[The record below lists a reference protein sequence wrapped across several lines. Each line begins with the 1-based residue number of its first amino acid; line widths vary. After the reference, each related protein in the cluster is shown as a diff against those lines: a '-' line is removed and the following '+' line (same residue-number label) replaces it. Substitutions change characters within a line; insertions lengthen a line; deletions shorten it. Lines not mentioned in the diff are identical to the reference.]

1 MIRNK
6 HKFAFLLCMLLMTT
20 TVFGASEAE
29 YKKLAKTWTL
39 NADGSQKFRYKMEL
53 TLFTH
58 TAMNGT
64 YGESFIVYN
73 PQYQEL
79 KINSSYTKQ
88 KDGTIIKTPD
98 NAFVEVLPRN
108 AADAPAYNHLK
119 EMVVVHTGLEL
130 GATIYLDYTVTSKPG
145 YLPEVD
151 IFEELL
157 QSSPVKEYTLT
168 IVTPEVKE
176 LAYTLTNNPAKASV
190 KRSGGTC
197 TTSWTL
203 RNLPA
208 SSRAPFVYVKNGDVP
223 FLAATTYASEG
234 EALATLLKQFNPS
247 GDPQLTTLAE
257 SLTEGKKK
265 DEDKLEA
272 ILEYTTNHIA
282 NNGLTLDQTGYRL
295 RPADAVMST
304 AYGTEVEKANLLA
317 GLLDGA
323 GFKAEPM
330 ATYQAYADKGLALK
344 AVDQLFVSC
353 MVNGEL
359 YLFSTSSTHRPQT
372 VNFDRTPLF
381 SLQTGKPVA
390 IAVPQDYLIKSDIAV
405 RFKDGKVTTSTK
417 ESVGKELMPY
427 FTTGNSENEQTAPL
441 KVENG
446 YATISLPDAGY
457 GFSHLPYGYLN
468 SQRKENLLIPR
479 PVNEVYTYTIEC
491 PENMELRTP
500 ETDKTIRNAAG
511 SLTISVKKNG
521 RTATVTRSL
530 ELNKQLYTP
539 AEYKELRQLR
549 HKRKDSIVFSTIKTI
564 TFRMADTACYINAD
578 ISHPQKALIFW

>member
-39 NADGSQKFRYKMEL
+39 NADGSQEFRYNMEL

-98 NAFVEVLPRN
+98 NAFVVVLPRN

-257 SLTEGKKK
+257 SLTEGEKK

-295 RPADAVMST
+295 RPADAVIST

-372 VNFDRTPLF
+372 VNFDQTPLF

-390 IAVPQDYLIKSDIAV
+390 IAVPQDYQIKSDIAV

-446 YATISLPDAGY
+446 YATISLPDAEY

-539 AEYKELRQLR
+539 AEYKELRQLLTEWSDVNG
-549 HKRKDSIVFSTIKTI
+549 KTLLFSV
-564 TFRMADTACYINAD
+564 R
-578 ISHPQKALIFW
+578 

>member
-1 MIRNK
+1 MIQNK

-20 TVFGASEAE
+20 TVYGASEAE

-39 NADGSQKFRYKMEL
+39 NADGSQEFRYNMEL

-168 IVTPEVKE
+168 IVIPEAKE

-257 SLTEGKKK
+257 SLTEGEKK

-372 VNFDRTPLF
+372 VNFDQTPLF

-390 IAVPQDYLIKSDIAV
+390 IAVPQDYQIKSDIAV

-446 YATISLPDAGY
+446 YATISLPDAEY

-539 AEYKELRQLR
+539 AEYKELRQLLTEWSDING
-549 HKRKDSIVFSTIKTI
+549 KTLLFSV
-564 TFRMADTACYINAD
+564 
-578 ISHPQKALIFW
+578 Q

>member
-1 MIRNK
+1 MIQNK

-20 TVFGASEAE
+20 TVYGASEAE

-39 NADGSQKFRYKMEL
+39 NADGSQEFRYDMEL

-168 IVTPEVKE
+168 IVIPEAKE

-257 SLTEGKKK
+257 SLTEGEKK

-304 AYGTEVEKANLLA
+304 AYGTEAEKANLLA

-390 IAVPQDYLIKSDIAV
+390 IAVPQDYQIKSDIAV

-446 YATISLPDAGY
+446 YATISLPDAEY

-539 AEYKELRQLR
+539 AEYKELRQLLTEWSDVNG
-549 HKRKDSIVFSTIKTI
+549 KTLLFSV
-564 TFRMADTACYINAD
+564 R
-578 ISHPQKALIFW
+578 

>member
-257 SLTEGKKK
+257 SLTEGEKK

-295 RPADAVMST
+295 RPADAVIST

-390 IAVPQDYLIKSDIAV
+390 IAVPQDYQIKSDIAV

-446 YATISLPDAGY
+446 YATISLPDAEY

-539 AEYKELRQLR
+539 AEYKELRQLLTEWSDVNG
-549 HKRKDSIVFSTIKTI
+549 KTLLFSV
-564 TFRMADTACYINAD
+564 R
-578 ISHPQKALIFW
+578 

>member
-39 NADGSQKFRYKMEL
+39 NADGSQEFRYDMEL

-108 AADAPAYNHLK
+108 AVDAPAYNHLK

-168 IVTPEVKE
+168 IVIPEAKE

-390 IAVPQDYLIKSDIAV
+390 IAVPQDYQIKSDIAV

-446 YATISLPDAGY
+446 YATISLPDAEY

-539 AEYKELRQLR
+539 AEYKELRQLLTEWSDING
-549 HKRKDSIVFSTIKTI
+549 KTLLFSV
-564 TFRMADTACYINAD
+564 
-578 ISHPQKALIFW
+578 Q

>member
-39 NADGSQKFRYKMEL
+39 NADGSQEFRYDMEL

-208 SSRAPFVYVKNGDVP
+208 SSRAPFVYAKNGDVP

-257 SLTEGKKK
+257 SLTEGEKK

-390 IAVPQDYLIKSDIAV
+390 IAVPQDYQIKSDIAV

-446 YATISLPDAGY
+446 YATISLPDAEY

-539 AEYKELRQLR
+539 AEYKELRQLLTEWSDVNG
-549 HKRKDSIVFSTIKTI
+549 KTLLFSV
-564 TFRMADTACYINAD
+564 R
-578 ISHPQKALIFW
+578 

>member
-6 HKFAFLLCMLLMTT
+6 HKFAFLICMLLMTT

-39 NADGSQKFRYKMEL
+39 NADGSQEFRYDMEL

-119 EMVVVHTGLEL
+119 EMVIVHTGLEL

-168 IVTPEVKE
+168 IVIPEAKE

-257 SLTEGKKK
+257 SLTEGEKK

-390 IAVPQDYLIKSDIAV
+390 IAVPQDYQIKSDIAV

-441 KVENG
+441 KEENG
-446 YATISLPDAGY
+446 YATISLPDAEY

-539 AEYKELRQLR
+539 AEYKELRQLLTEWSDVNG
-549 HKRKDSIVFSTIKTI
+549 KTLLFSV
-564 TFRMADTACYINAD
+564 R
-578 ISHPQKALIFW
+578 

>member
-1 MIRNK
+1 MIQNK
-6 HKFAFLLCMLLMTT
+6 HKLAFLLCLLLMATT
-20 TVFGASEAE
+20 AFGASEAE

-39 NADGSQKFRYKMEL
+39 NADGSQEFRYNMEL

-79 KINSSYTKQ
+79 KINSSYTRQ

-98 NAFVEVLPRN
+98 NAFVKVLPRN

-168 IVTPEVKE
+168 IVTPETKE
-176 LAYTLTNNPAKASV
+176 LAYTLANNPAKASV
-190 KRSGGTC
+190 KQADGTC

-208 SSRAPFVYVKNGDVP
+208 SSRAPFVSVRNGDVP
-223 FLAATTYASEG
+223 FLAATTYVSEG
-234 EALATLLKQFNPS
+234 EALATLFKQFNPS

-257 SLTEGKKK
+257 SLTEGKDK
-265 DEDKLEA
+265 DEDKLKA
-272 ILEYTTNHIA
+272 ILEYTTLHI
-282 NNGLTLDQTGYRL
+282 GGSMLTLDQTGYRL
-295 RPADAVMST
+295 RPADAVINT
-304 AYGTEVEKANLLA
+304 TYGTEAEKANLLA

-330 ATYQAYADKGLALK
+330 VTYQAHADKGLALK

-359 YLFSTSSTHRPQT
+359 YLFSTYSTRRPQT
-372 VNFDRTPLF
+372 GNFDRTPLF

-390 IAVPQDYLIKSDIAV
+390 VVVPQDYRIKSDITV
-405 RFKDGKVTTSTK
+405 SFKEGKVTTLTK
-417 ESVGKELMPY
+417 ESVGKALMPY
-427 FTTGNSENEQTAPL
+427 FKTGNGENNQVVPL

-446 YATISLPDAGY
+446 YATISLPDAEY

-468 SQRKENLLIPR
+468 SKRKENLLIPR
-479 PVNEVYTYTIEC
+479 PVSEVYTYTIEC

-500 ETDKTIRNAAG
+500 RMYKAISNTAG
-511 SLTISVKKNG
+511 KLSIIVKKEG

-530 ELNKQLYTP
+530 ELSKQLYTP
-539 AEYKELRQLR
+539 AEYKDLRQLLTEWSDVNG
-549 HKRKDSIVFSTIKTI
+549 KTLLFSV
-564 TFRMADTACYINAD
+564 
-578 ISHPQKALIFW
+578 Q

>member
-29 YKKLAKTWTL
+29 YKKLAKTW
-39 NADGSQKFRYKMEL
+39 
-53 TLFTH
+53 TH

-168 IVTPEVKE
+168 IVIPEAKE

-304 AYGTEVEKANLLA
+304 AYGTEAEKANLLA

-390 IAVPQDYLIKSDIAV
+390 IAVPQDYQIKSDIAV

-539 AEYKELRQLR
+539 AEYKELRQLLTEWSDING
-549 HKRKDSIVFSTIKTI
+549 KTLLFSV
-564 TFRMADTACYINAD
+564 
-578 ISHPQKALIFW
+578 Q

>member
-6 HKFAFLLCMLLMTT
+6 HKFAFLICMLLMTT

-39 NADGSQKFRYKMEL
+39 NADGSQEFRYDMEL

-119 EMVVVHTGLEL
+119 EMVIVHTGLEL

-257 SLTEGKKK
+257 SLTEGEKK

-295 RPADAVMST
+295 RPADAVIST

-390 IAVPQDYLIKSDIAV
+390 IAVPQDYQIKSDIAV

-446 YATISLPDAGY
+446 YATISLPDAEY

-539 AEYKELRQLR
+539 AEYKDLRQLLTEWSDVNG
-549 HKRKDSIVFSTIKTI
+549 KTLLFSV
-564 TFRMADTACYINAD
+564 R
-578 ISHPQKALIFW
+578 

>member
-39 NADGSQKFRYKMEL
+39 NADGSQEFRYDMEL

-257 SLTEGKKK
+257 SLTEGEKK

-295 RPADAVMST
+295 RPADAVIST

-390 IAVPQDYLIKSDIAV
+390 IAVPQDYQIKSDIAV

-446 YATISLPDAGY
+446 YATISLPDAEY

-511 SLTISVKKNG
+511 SLIISVKKNG

-539 AEYKELRQLR
+539 AEYKELRQLLTEWSDVNG
-549 HKRKDSIVFSTIKTI
+549 KTLLFSV
-564 TFRMADTACYINAD
+564 R
-578 ISHPQKALIFW
+578 

>member
-1 MIRNK
+1 MIQNK

-176 LAYTLTNNPAKASV
+176 LAYTLTNNPAKA
-190 KRSGGTC
+190 
-197 TTSWTL
+197 
-203 RNLPA
+203 
-208 SSRAPFVYVKNGDVP
+208 YVKNGDVP

-257 SLTEGKKK
+257 SLTEGGKK

-390 IAVPQDYLIKSDIAV
+390 IAVPQDYQIKSDIAV

-539 AEYKELRQLR
+539 AEYKELRQLLTEWSDING
-549 HKRKDSIVFSTIKTI
+549 KTLLFSV
-564 TFRMADTACYINAD
+564 R
-578 ISHPQKALIFW
+578 

>member
-1 MIRNK
+1 MIQNK

-39 NADGSQKFRYKMEL
+39 NADGSQEFRYDMEL

-272 ILEYTTNHIA
+272 ILKYTTNHIA

-304 AYGTEVEKANLLA
+304 AYGTEAEKANLLA

-390 IAVPQDYLIKSDIAV
+390 IAVPQDYQIKSDIAV

-446 YATISLPDAGY
+446 YATISLPDAEY

-539 AEYKELRQLR
+539 AEYKELRQLLTEWSDVNG
-549 HKRKDSIVFSTIKTI
+549 KTLLFSV
-564 TFRMADTACYINAD
+564 R
-578 ISHPQKALIFW
+578 

>member
-39 NADGSQKFRYKMEL
+39 NADGSQEFRYDMEL

-257 SLTEGKKK
+257 SLTEGEKK

-390 IAVPQDYLIKSDIAV
+390 IAVPQDYQIKSDIAV

-446 YATISLPDAGY
+446 YATISLPDAEY

-539 AEYKELRQLR
+539 AEYKDLRQLLTEWSDVNG
-549 HKRKDSIVFSTIKTI
+549 KTLLFSV
-564 TFRMADTACYINAD
+564 R
-578 ISHPQKALIFW
+578 

>member
-39 NADGSQKFRYKMEL
+39 NADGSQEFRYDMEL

-257 SLTEGKKK
+257 SLTEGEKK

-295 RPADAVMST
+295 RPADAVIST

-390 IAVPQDYLIKSDIAV
+390 IAVPQDYQIKSDIAV

-441 KVENG
+441 KMENG
-446 YATISLPDAGY
+446 YATISLPDAEY

-539 AEYKELRQLR
+539 AEYKELRQLLTEWSDVNG
-549 HKRKDSIVFSTIKTI
+549 KTLLFSV
-564 TFRMADTACYINAD
+564 R
-578 ISHPQKALIFW
+578 

>member
-39 NADGSQKFRYKMEL
+39 NADGSQEFRYDMEL

-168 IVTPEVKE
+168 IVIPEAKE

-257 SLTEGKKK
+257 SLTEGEKK

-390 IAVPQDYLIKSDIAV
+390 IAVPQDYQIKSDIAV

-441 KVENG
+441 KEENG
-446 YATISLPDAGY
+446 YATISLPVAGY

-539 AEYKELRQLR
+539 AEYKELRQLLTEWSDING
-549 HKRKDSIVFSTIKTI
+549 KTLLFSV
-564 TFRMADTACYINAD
+564 
-578 ISHPQKALIFW
+578 Q

>member
-39 NADGSQKFRYKMEL
+39 NADGSQEFRYDMEL

-168 IVTPEVKE
+168 IVIPEAKE

-257 SLTEGKKK
+257 SLTEGEKK

-295 RPADAVMST
+295 RPADAIMST

-353 MVNGEL
+353 MVN
-359 YLFSTSSTHRPQT
+359 
-372 VNFDRTPLF
+372 FDRTPLF

-390 IAVPQDYLIKSDIAV
+390 IAVPQDYQIKSDIAV

-441 KVENG
+441 KEENG

-479 PVNEVYTYTIEC
+479 PVYTYTIEC

-539 AEYKELRQLR
+539 AEYKDLRQLLTEWSDVNG
-549 HKRKDSIVFSTIKTI
+549 KTLLFSV
-564 TFRMADTACYINAD
+564 R
-578 ISHPQKALIFW
+578 

>member
-1 MIRNK
+1 MEHRKPN
-6 HKFAFLLCMLLMTT
+6 T
-20 TVFGASEAE
+20 
-29 YKKLAKTWTL
+29 KKLAKTWTL
-39 NADGSQKFRYKMEL
+39 NADGSQEFRYDMEL

-119 EMVVVHTGLEL
+119 EMVIVHTGLEL

-257 SLTEGKKK
+257 SLTEGEKK

-295 RPADAVMST
+295 RPADAVIST

-390 IAVPQDYLIKSDIAV
+390 IAVPQDYQIKSDIAV

-446 YATISLPDAGY
+446 YATISLPDAEY

-539 AEYKELRQLR
+539 AEYKELRQLLTEWSDVNG
-549 HKRKDSIVFSTIKTI
+549 KTLLFSV
-564 TFRMADTACYINAD
+564 R
-578 ISHPQKALIFW
+578 

>member
-1 MIRNK
+1 MYATNDYDSFWSI
-6 HKFAFLLCMLLMTT
+6 
-20 TVFGASEAE
+20 
-29 YKKLAKTWTL
+29 
-39 NADGSQKFRYKMEL
+39 GSRIQEISK
-53 TLFTH
+53 
-58 TAMNGT
+58 
-64 YGESFIVYN
+64 
-73 PQYQEL
+73 YQEL

-168 IVTPEVKE
+168 IVIPEAKE

-304 AYGTEVEKANLLA
+304 AYGTEAEKANLLA

-539 AEYKELRQLR
+539 AEYKELRQLLTEWSDING
-549 HKRKDSIVFSTIKTI
+549 KTLLFSV
-564 TFRMADTACYINAD
+564 R
-578 ISHPQKALIFW
+578 

>member
-6 HKFAFLLCMLLMTT
+6 HKFAFLICMLLMTT

-39 NADGSQKFRYKMEL
+39 NADGSQEFRYDMEL

-119 EMVVVHTGLEL
+119 EMVIVHTGLEL

-257 SLTEGKKK
+257 SLTEGEKK

-295 RPADAVMST
+295 RPADAVIST

-344 AVDQLFVSC
+344 VVDQLFVSC

-390 IAVPQDYLIKSDIAV
+390 IAVPQDYQIKSDIAV

-446 YATISLPDAGY
+446 YATISLPDAEY

-539 AEYKELRQLR
+539 AEYKELRQLLTEWSDVNG
-549 HKRKDSIVFSTIKTI
+549 KTLLFSV
-564 TFRMADTACYINAD
+564 R
-578 ISHPQKALIFW
+578 

>member
-1 MIRNK
+1 
-6 HKFAFLLCMLLMTT
+6 
-20 TVFGASEAE
+20 
-29 YKKLAKTWTL
+29 
-39 NADGSQKFRYKMEL
+39 MEL

-257 SLTEGKKK
+257 SLTEGEKK

-390 IAVPQDYLIKSDIAV
+390 IAVPQDYQIKSDIAV

-441 KVENG
+441 KEENG

-539 AEYKELRQLR
+539 AEYKDLRQLLTEWSDVNG
-549 HKRKDSIVFSTIKTI
+549 KTLLFSV
-564 TFRMADTACYINAD
+564 R
-578 ISHPQKALIFW
+578 

>member
-39 NADGSQKFRYKMEL
+39 NADGSQEFRYDMEL

-119 EMVVVHTGLEL
+119 EMVIVHTGLEL

-168 IVTPEVKE
+168 IVIPEAKE

-257 SLTEGKKK
+257 SLTEGEKK

-295 RPADAVMST
+295 RPADAVIST

-390 IAVPQDYLIKSDIAV
+390 IAVPQDYQIKSDIAV

-446 YATISLPDAGY
+446 YATISLPDAEY

-539 AEYKELRQLR
+539 AEYKELRQLLTEWSDVNG
-549 HKRKDSIVFSTIKTI
+549 KTLLFSV
-564 TFRMADTACYINAD
+564 R
-578 ISHPQKALIFW
+578 

>member
-6 HKFAFLLCMLLMTT
+6 HKFAFLICMLLMTT

-39 NADGSQKFRYKMEL
+39 NADGSQEFRYDMEL

-98 NAFVEVLPRN
+98 NAFVERLPHN
-108 AADAPAYNHLK
+108 AADAPAYIHLK
-119 EMVVVHTGLEL
+119 EMVIVHTGLEL

-176 LAYTLTNNPAKASV
+176 LAYTLTNNPAKAYG

-257 SLTEGKKK
+257 SLTEGEKK

-295 RPADAVMST
+295 RPADAVIST
-304 AYGTEVEKANLLA
+304 AYGTEVEKTNLLA
-317 GLLDGA
+317 GLLDGP

-390 IAVPQDYLIKSDIAV
+390 IAVPQDYQIKSDIAV

-446 YATISLPDAGY
+446 YATISLPDAEY

-539 AEYKELRQLR
+539 AEYKELRQLLTEWSDVNG
-549 HKRKDSIVFSTIKTI
+549 KTLLFSV
-564 TFRMADTACYINAD
+564 R
-578 ISHPQKALIFW
+578 

>member
-1 MIRNK
+1 MIQNK
-6 HKFAFLLCMLLMTT
+6 HKLAFLLCLLLMATT
-20 TVFGASEAE
+20 AFGASEAE

-39 NADGSQKFRYKMEL
+39 NADGSHEFRYNMEL

-151 IFEELL
+151 VFEELL

-168 IVTPEVKE
+168 IVTPEAQE
-176 LAYTLTNNPAKASV
+176 LVYTLVNNPAKASV
-190 KRSGGTC
+190 KQSGGTR
-197 TTSWTL
+197 TTTWTL

-208 SSRAPFVYVKNGDVP
+208 SSRAPFVSVRNGDVP
-223 FLAATTYASEG
+223 FLAATTYASKG
-234 EALATLLKQFNPS
+234 EALATLFKQFNPA

-257 SLTEGKKK
+257 SLTEGKDK
-265 DEDKLEA
+265 DEEKLQA

-282 NNGLTLDQTGYRL
+282 GNMLTLDQTGYRL

-304 AYGTEVEKANLLA
+304 AYGTEAEKANLLA
-317 GLLDGA
+317 GLLAGA

-330 ATYQAYADKGLALK
+330 ATYQAHAEKGLALK
-344 AVDQLFVSC
+344 AIDQLLVSC
-353 MVNGEL
+353 MVNGEM
-359 YLFSTSSTHRPQT
+359 YLFSPYSTRRPQT

-381 SLQTGKPVA
+381 SLTTGQPVA
-390 IAVPQDYLIKSDIAV
+390 VAVPQDYRIKSDIVV

-417 ESVGKELMPY
+417 ESVGKALRPY
-427 FTTGNSENEQTAPL
+427 FTEANSKSDRTASL
-441 KVENG
+441 EVENG
-446 YATISLPDAGY
+446 FATISLPDAVQ

-479 PVNEVYTYTIEC
+479 PVSEVYTYTIEC
-491 PENMELRTP
+491 PDNMELRTP
-500 ETDKTIRNAAG
+500 ETDKTISNAAG
-511 SLTISVKKNG
+511 KLTISVKKNG
-521 RTATVTRSL
+521 HTATVTRSL

-539 AEYKELRQLR
+539 AEYKELRQLLTEWSDANG
-549 HKRKDSIVFSTIKTI
+549 KTLLFSV
-564 TFRMADTACYINAD
+564 R
-578 ISHPQKALIFW
+578 

>member
-39 NADGSQKFRYKMEL
+39 NADGSQEFRYDMEL

-257 SLTEGKKK
+257 SLTEGEKK

-417 ESVGKELMPY
+417 ESVGKELIPY

-446 YATISLPDAGY
+446 YATISLPDAEY

-539 AEYKELRQLR
+539 AEYKDLRQLLTEWSDVNG
-549 HKRKDSIVFSTIKTI
+549 KTLLFSV
-564 TFRMADTACYINAD
+564 R
-578 ISHPQKALIFW
+578 

>member
-1 MIRNK
+1 M
-6 HKFAFLLCMLLMTT
+6 
-20 TVFGASEAE
+20 
-29 YKKLAKTWTL
+29 
-39 NADGSQKFRYKMEL
+39 
-53 TLFTH
+53 
-58 TAMNGT
+58 
-64 YGESFIVYN
+64 
-73 PQYQEL
+73 
-79 KINSSYTKQ
+79 
-88 KDGTIIKTPD
+88 
-98 NAFVEVLPRN
+98 
-108 AADAPAYNHLK
+108 
-119 EMVVVHTGLEL
+119 
-130 GATIYLDYTVTSKPG
+130 
-145 YLPEVD
+145 
-151 IFEELL
+151 
-157 QSSPVKEYTLT
+157 
-168 IVTPEVKE
+168 
-176 LAYTLTNNPAKASV
+176 
-190 KRSGGTC
+190 
-197 TTSWTL
+197 
-203 RNLPA
+203 
-208 SSRAPFVYVKNGDVP
+208 
-223 FLAATTYASEG
+223 
-234 EALATLLKQFNPS
+234 ATLLKQFNPS

-304 AYGTEVEKANLLA
+304 AYGTEAEKANLLA

-539 AEYKELRQLR
+539 AEYKELRQLLTEWSDING
-549 HKRKDSIVFSTIKTI
+549 KTLLFSV
-564 TFRMADTACYINAD
+564 R
-578 ISHPQKALIFW
+578 

>member
-39 NADGSQKFRYKMEL
+39 NADGSQEFRYDMEL

-168 IVTPEVKE
+168 IVIPEAKE

-257 SLTEGKKK
+257 SLTEGEKK

-295 RPADAVMST
+295 RPADAVIST

-390 IAVPQDYLIKSDIAV
+390 IAVPQDYQIKSDIAV

-446 YATISLPDAGY
+446 YATISLPDAEY

-539 AEYKELRQLR
+539 AEYKELRQLLTEWSDING
-549 HKRKDSIVFSTIKTI
+549 KTLLFSV
-564 TFRMADTACYINAD
+564 R
-578 ISHPQKALIFW
+578 

>member
-39 NADGSQKFRYKMEL
+39 NADGSQEFRYDMEL

-168 IVTPEVKE
+168 IVIPEAKE

-390 IAVPQDYLIKSDIAV
+390 IAVPQDYQIKSDIAV

-446 YATISLPDAGY
+446 YATISLPDAEY

-539 AEYKELRQLR
+539 AEYKELRQLLTEWSDVNG
-549 HKRKDSIVFSTIKTI
+549 KTLLFSV
-564 TFRMADTACYINAD
+564 R
-578 ISHPQKALIFW
+578 

>member
-6 HKFAFLLCMLLMTT
+6 HKFAFLICMLLMTT

-39 NADGSQKFRYKMEL
+39 NADGSQEFRYDMEL

-168 IVTPEVKE
+168 IVIPEAKE

-257 SLTEGKKK
+257 SLTEGEKK

-295 RPADAVMST
+295 RPADAVIST

-390 IAVPQDYLIKSDIAV
+390 IAVPQDYQIKSDIAV

-446 YATISLPDAGY
+446 YATISLPDAEY

-539 AEYKELRQLR
+539 AEYKELRQLLTEWSDING
-549 HKRKDSIVFSTIKTI
+549 KTLLFSV
-564 TFRMADTACYINAD
+564 R
-578 ISHPQKALIFW
+578 

>member
-1 MIRNK
+1 MTNIL
-6 HKFAFLLCMLLMTT
+6 HKLALLLCLLAIT
-20 TVFGASEAE
+20 ASAFAGPEAE
-29 YKKLAKTWTL
+29 YKKLSKAYTL
-39 NADGSQKFRYKMEL
+39 NADGSQEFRYNMEL

-168 IVTPEVKE
+168 IVIPEAKE

-257 SLTEGKKK
+257 SLTEGEKK

-390 IAVPQDYLIKSDIAV
+390 IAVPQDYQIKSDIAV

-446 YATISLPDAGY
+446 YATISLPDAEY

-539 AEYKELRQLR
+539 AEYKELRQLLTEWSDVNG
-549 HKRKDSIVFSTIKTI
+549 KTLLFSV
-564 TFRMADTACYINAD
+564 R
-578 ISHPQKALIFW
+578 

>member
-1 MIRNK
+1 MILNK
-6 HKFAFLLCMLLMTT
+6 HKLTFLLCLLLMATT
-20 TVFGASEAE
+20 AFGAPEAE

-39 NADGSQKFRYKMEL
+39 NADGSQEFHYNMEL

-151 IFEELL
+151 VFEELL
-157 QSSPVKEYTLT
+157 QSSPVKEYILT
-168 IVTPEVKE
+168 IVTPETKE
-176 LAYTLTNNPAKASV
+176 LACTLANNPTKASV
-190 KRSGGTC
+190 KQSGGTR

-208 SSRAPFVYVKNGDVP
+208 SSRAPFVSVKNGDVP
-223 FLAATTYASEG
+223 FLAATTYTSEG
-234 EALATLLKQFNPS
+234 EALATLLRQFNPS
-247 GDPQLTTLAE
+247 GDPQLATLAE
-257 SLTEGKKK
+257 SLIEGKDK
-265 DEDKLEA
+265 DEDKLKA

-282 NNGLTLDQTGYRL
+282 NNRLTLDQTGYRL
-295 RPADAVMST
+295 RPADAVIST
-304 AYGTEVEKANLLA
+304 AYGTEAEKANLLA
-317 GLLDGA
+317 SLLNGA

-330 ATYQAYADKGLALK
+330 VTYQAHADKGLALK
-344 AVDQLFVSC
+344 AIDQLLVSC

-390 IAVPQDYLIKSDIAV
+390 VAVPQDYQIKSDIAV
-405 RFKDGKVTTSTK
+405 SFKDGKVTTSTT
-417 ESVGKELMPY
+417 ESVGKALMPY
-427 FTTGNSENEQTAPL
+427 FMTGNSKNNQTAPL

-446 YATISLPDAGY
+446 YTTISLPDAGY

-479 PVNEVYTYTIEC
+479 PVSEIYTYTIEC
-491 PENMELRTP
+491 PKNMELRTP

-511 SLTISVKKNG
+511 SLTIAVKKNG
-521 RTATVTRSL
+521 RMATVTRSL

-539 AEYKELRQLR
+539 AEYKDLRRLLAEWSDVNG
-549 HKRKDSIVFSTIKTI
+549 KTLLFSV
-564 TFRMADTACYINAD
+564 R
-578 ISHPQKALIFW
+578 

>member
-1 MIRNK
+1 MIQNK

-257 SLTEGKKK
+257 SLTEGGKK

-390 IAVPQDYLIKSDIAV
+390 IAVPQDYQIKSDIAV

-539 AEYKELRQLR
+539 AEYKELRQLLTEWSDING
-549 HKRKDSIVFSTIKTI
+549 KTLLFSCLLYTSPSP
-564 TFRMADTACYINAD
+564 RDRG
-578 ISHPQKALIFW
+578 

>member
-1 MIRNK
+1 MIQNI

-39 NADGSQKFRYKMEL
+39 NADGSQEFRYDMEL

-304 AYGTEVEKANLLA
+304 AYGTEAEKANLLA

-330 ATYQAYADKGLALK
+330 AAYQAYADKGLALK

-390 IAVPQDYLIKSDIAV
+390 IAVPQDYQIKSDIAV

-446 YATISLPDAGY
+446 FATISLPDAGY

-530 ELNKQLYTP
+530 EQHKQLYTP
-539 AEYKELRQLR
+539 AEYKELRQLLTEWSDVNG
-549 HKRKDSIVFSTIKTI
+549 KTLLFSV
-564 TFRMADTACYINAD
+564 R
-578 ISHPQKALIFW
+578 

>member
-6 HKFAFLLCMLLMTT
+6 HKFAFLICMLLMTT

-39 NADGSQKFRYKMEL
+39 NADGSQEFRYDMEL

-119 EMVVVHTGLEL
+119 EMVIVHTGLEL

-168 IVTPEVKE
+168 IVIPEAKE

-257 SLTEGKKK
+257 SLTEGEKK

-390 IAVPQDYLIKSDIAV
+390 IAVPQDYQIKSDIAV

-446 YATISLPDAGY
+446 YATISLPDAEY

-539 AEYKELRQLR
+539 AEYKELRQLLTEWSDING
-549 HKRKDSIVFSTIKTI
+549 KTLLFSV
-564 TFRMADTACYINAD
+564 R
-578 ISHPQKALIFW
+578 

>member
-39 NADGSQKFRYKMEL
+39 NADGSQEFRYDMEL

-197 TTSWTL
+197 TTSWAL

-257 SLTEGKKK
+257 SLTEGEKK

-295 RPADAVMST
+295 RPADAVIST

-390 IAVPQDYLIKSDIAV
+390 IAVPQDYQIKSDIAV

-446 YATISLPDAGY
+446 YATISLPDAEY

-521 RTATVTRSL
+521 HTATVTRSL

-539 AEYKELRQLR
+539 AEYKELRQLLTEWSDING
-549 HKRKDSIVFSTIKTI
+549 KTLLFSV
-564 TFRMADTACYINAD
+564 R
-578 ISHPQKALIFW
+578 

>member
-1 MIRNK
+1 
-6 HKFAFLLCMLLMTT
+6 MLLMTT

-39 NADGSQKFRYKMEL
+39 NADGSQEFRYDMEL

-168 IVTPEVKE
+168 IVIPEAKE

-257 SLTEGKKK
+257 SLTEGEKK

-295 RPADAVMST
+295 RPADAVIST

-390 IAVPQDYLIKSDIAV
+390 IAVPQDYQIKSDIAV

-446 YATISLPDAGY
+446 YATISLPDAEY

-539 AEYKELRQLR
+539 AEYKELRQLLTEWSDVNG
-549 HKRKDSIVFSTIKTI
+549 KTLLFSV
-564 TFRMADTACYINAD
+564 R
-578 ISHPQKALIFW
+578 